1 MGTFTVRLGIG
12 SPDGQSF
19 REVEALVDTGA
30 TFTCI
35 PENLLRELGH
45 RPLGSER
52 FELGDGRVVKRQ
64 LTEAPVRIDDKTRTS
79 VCVFADEGS
88 TALLGAVTLE
98 QFLLAPDPVHRKLV
112 PIVGL
117 IMMAKHGRKYREAL
131 EKIDRG
137 RAYEPREAV
146 KLAKDTAFAKFDE
159 TVELHLR
166 TGLDPRHAE
175 QQLRG
180 TVVLPHGLG
189 KKVRVLVFAEGE
201 PVKLAEEAGADF
213 VGGEDLVKKIE
224 GGWTEFDVAL
234 ATKDVMG
241 KVSRLGRVLGP
252 RGLMPNPRSGTV
264 VEGEDIA
271 KAVRDSKAG
280 RVEFRLDR
288 TALVHVPV
296 GKVSL
301 DEEQLLENIATLVE
315 AIVKS
320 RPAGAKGQYIRSATL
335 TTTMGPGIRLD
346 LQPTL
351 SLTTS

>member
-1 MGTFTVRLGIG
+1 
-12 SPDGQSF
+12 
-19 REVEALVDTGA
+19 
-30 TFTCI
+30 
-35 PENLLRELGH
+35 
-45 RPLGSER
+45 
-52 FELGDGRVVKRQ
+52 
-64 LTEAPVRIDDKTRTS
+64 
-79 VCVFADEGS
+79 
-88 TALLGAVTLE
+88 
-98 QFLLAPDPVHRKLV
+98 
-112 PIVGL
+112 
-117 IMMAKHGRKYREAL
+117 MAKHGRKYLEAL

-137 RAYEPREAV
+137 RTYDPREAV
-146 KLAKDTAFAKFDE
+146 KLTKETAFAKFDE

-201 PVKLAEEAGADF
+201 ATKLAEEAGADF

-234 ATKDVMG
+234 ATKDIMG

-264 VEGEDIA
+264 VEGEDIG

-301 DEEQLLENIATLVE
+301 NEEQLLENIATLVE

-320 RPAGAKGQYIRSATL
+320 RPSGAKGQYIRSATL

-351 SLTTS
+351 SLSPS